1 MGKGFWDFKSY
12 DEQRW
17 FRFLVLKTVIV
28 ALLYFFAHIAL
39 NSWVPKYSYEYT
51 VLDQDQLQMINR
63 IYSDASKPK
72 ADAGKG
78 TASPT
83 SSTSP
88 KAKKGTGTAAKADSL
103 KKKDSAALAS
113 LPADTGAAKSSEKG
127 PGPSQGM
134 DTSRIRK
141 PVCMQVMDYLDNIFE
156 NKIEPGQKTRI
167 MGFLCE
173 LKAEDAPAFLGK
185 VRFEIR
191 SYFWLTGPCVY
202 VEIIFWSILGVLAS
216 LLFNLGVLSKNA
228 TTDLGNPQ
236 SYFDSS
242 EIPFQV
248 AKVLYAPICTLVVI
262 LGYNYFSNQNIVDIS
277 SSKGVLVFAFI
288 CGFYSSRVIAL
299 MDRLKEVLLPNSGT
313 STLPGTPP
321 APGANALIASL
332 TVKAVPADA
341 LLTAAEIATV
351 GADWLNHVVVT
362 LKSTVTGA
370 VLTGS
375 RMAIDPPGSFTFKD
389 VQPGNYTI
397 TADFQHPAGGAPIH
411 LEGTKTGQISS
422 GKAAVEVKLER
433 L

>member
-1 MGKGFWDFKSY
+1 MEKGFWNFKSY
-12 DEQRW
+12 DEVRW
-17 FRFLVLKTVIV
+17 FRFLVLKTIIV

-72 ADAGKG
+72 ADNATPKPGQAADPKG
-78 TASPT
+78 
-83 SSTSP
+83 
-88 KAKKGTGTAAKADSL
+88 KKGAGSAAKADST
-103 KKKDSAALAS
+103 KKKDSAATAS
-113 LPADTGAAKSSEKG
+113 HIADTAGKSTVKSAA
-127 PGPSQGM
+127 PSQRG
-134 DTSRIRK
+134 DSARIKK

-156 NKIEPGQKTRI
+156 NKIDPDQKNRL
-167 MGFLCE
+167 MVFLCE

-202 VEIIFWSILGVLAS
+202 LEIIFWSILGVLAS
-216 LLFNLGVLSKNA
+216 LLFNLGVLSKNS
-228 TTDLGNPQ
+228 TTDLANPQ

-313 STLPGTPP
+313 SALPGTPP
-321 APGANALIASL
+321 APGANALIAAM
-332 TVKAVPADA
+332 TVKVVAAADI
-341 LLTAAEIATV
+341 LTAAELAAV
-351 GADWLNHVVVT
+351 GADWINNVVVT
-362 LKSTVTGA
+362 LKSTVTGTM
-370 VLTGS
+370 LTGS
-375 RMAIDPPGSFTFKD
+375 RMNIDPAGSFTFKNFP
-389 VQPGNYTI
+389 PGNYAI
-397 TADFQHPAGGAPIH
+397 TAEFQHAAGGNNVH
-411 LEGTKTGQISS
+411 LKGILKGQINS
-422 GKAAVEVKLER
+422 GIAPVEVKLDR